1 MIVDIIRENFVLLGL
16 IWIAAKSVHLFVLHN
31 QRGKTVFTDIDAYPC
46 PVPFF
51 KVTKWLG
58 VVFEENI
65 CIMLASTPDICHNH
79 FNRWLC
85 KANLA

>member
-1 MIVDIIRENFVLLGL
+1 MIVDIIRENSVLLGL

-51 KVTKWLG
+51 KVTKIGW
-58 VVFEENI
+58 
-65 CIMLASTPDICHNH
+65 CIWKKTSA
-79 FNRWLC
+79 LC
-85 KANLA
+85 